1 MEGMIFL
8 EAGAWKSIEELE
20 DILIL
25 EELIYLYEQ
34 AVKKERRLM
43 RTVASAMGADIGD
56 DDDEEYRPT
65 GRTFDSETG
74 GYVPDSI
81 NSGKDVSMLP
91 ISIGYES

>member
-1 MEGMIFL
+1 MMEGMVFL

-43 RTVASAMGADIGD
+43 RVVAAAMGADIGD
-56 DDDEEYRPT
+56 EDEEYSST

-74 GYVPDSI
+74 GYVPSTI
-81 NSGKDVSMLP
+81 ANSQDASMIP